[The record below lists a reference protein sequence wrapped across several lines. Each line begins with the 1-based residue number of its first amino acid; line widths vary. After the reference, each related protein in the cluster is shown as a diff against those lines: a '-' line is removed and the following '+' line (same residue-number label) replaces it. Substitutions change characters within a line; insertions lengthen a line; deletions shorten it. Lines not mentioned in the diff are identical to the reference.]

1 CNETCYGEV
10 CVVWKR
16 QTKSELLVKQGCLSG
31 VDTHFTA
38 KIGCRTNLAGASMCI
53 CDDGDQCN
61 HVERIEDTL
70 RPLPIVRLP
79 LVECV
84 SKVTS
89 TNIAD
94 TRRER
99 LCFSNYCHKTRTESY
114 SEDFP
119 PDVMTLYNCGD
130 KSEFDFDLR
139 LRNSIDFPALYANGC
154 YRIQYQPKQ
163 SVTDCFCSKNHC
175 NTNLPLVRTGPVRCY
190 VSHGSKSET
199 TVDKKHFCN
208 GDYCFV
214 QKHSGKYAKGC
225 VSVNE
230 RNSLSH
236 LKSGYRR
243 ILDVEQWL
251 CQNHL
256 CNFNLARVMRAI
268 SPIRQTKGRF
278 SRSSNRCPFFVV
290 TFIPLLV

>member
-1 CNETCYGEV
+1 
-10 CVVWKR
+10 
-16 QTKSELLVKQGCLSG
+16 
-31 VDTHFTA
+31 
-38 KIGCRTNLAGASMCI
+38 
-53 CDDGDQCN
+53 
-61 HVERIEDTL
+61 
-70 RPLPIVRLP
+70 
-79 LVECV
+79 
-84 SKVTS
+84 
-89 TNIAD
+89 
-94 TRRER
+94 
-99 LCFSNYCHKTRTESY
+99 
-114 SEDFP
+114 
-119 PDVMTLYNCGD
+119 MTLYNCGD

-163 SVTDCFCSKNHC
+163 SVTDCFCSK
-175 NTNLPLVRTGPVRCY
+175 
-190 VSHGSKSET
+190 
-199 TVDKKHFCN
+199 VDKKHFCN

-290 TFIPLLV
+290 TFIPLLVARFPST